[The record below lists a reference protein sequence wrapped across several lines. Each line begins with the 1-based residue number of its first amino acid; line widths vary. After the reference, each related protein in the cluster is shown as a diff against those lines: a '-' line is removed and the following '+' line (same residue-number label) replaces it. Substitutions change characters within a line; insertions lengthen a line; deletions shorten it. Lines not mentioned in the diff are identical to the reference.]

1 MLILVVEDNAVLAFM
16 IEDALIEAGHEVL
29 GPVASAAE
37 AITMANE
44 FHPQLA
50 IVDIDLG
57 TATSGV
63 EVARALSAGPR
74 TPSLFS
80 TGQIE
85 TARLNADAA
94 IGALSKPYA
103 PITVVD
109 AVTAV
114 AQRLAGQAVQHVPR
128 ELEFF

>member
-1 MLILVVEDNAVLAFM
+1 MLILVVEDNAILAFM
-16 IEDALIEAGHEVL
+16 IEDALVEAGHEVL
-29 GPVASAAE
+29 GPVATAAQ
-37 AITMANE
+37 AIDMANE
-44 FHPQLA
+44 FHPALA

-63 EVARALSAGPR
+63 EVARALYAGPR

-85 TARLNADAA
+85 TARLNADVA
-94 IGALSKPYA
+94 IGALAKPYA
-103 PITVVD
+103 PVTVVD

-114 AQRLAGQAVQHVPR
+114 AQRLAGREVSYIPR

>member
-16 IEDALIEAGHEVL
+16 IEDALIEAGHKVL
-29 GPVASAAE
+29 GPVATAAE
-37 AITMANE
+37 AITMASE
-44 FHPQLA
+44 FQPQLA

-63 EVARALSAGPR
+63 EVARALARAG

>member
-1 MLILVVEDNAVLAFM
+1 MLILVVEDNAILAFM
-16 IEDALIEAGHEVL
+16 IEDSLTEAGHEVL
-29 GPVASAAE
+29 GPVTSAAE
-37 AITMANE
+37 ALTMASE
-44 FHPQLA
+44 FHPELA

-57 TATSGV
+57 TSQSGV
-63 EVARALSAGPR
+63 EIARALAAGAG

-85 TARLNADAA
+85 TARRNADVA

-103 PITVVD
+103 PITIVN

-114 AQRLAGQAVQHVPR
+114 AQRLAGQAVPHIPR